1 MRQTF
6 SRNSQAGRQHAFPS
20 AKPQGI
26 AAAALQGS
34 STHRKALDIG
44 RRTRAARETIQWEL
58 AGIMLGKASAKSRFM
73 KVAALGCVV
82 LALGAC
88 SSIRES
94 RGYVVDGVLLQS
106 VQPGI
111 DNRRSVEG
119 TLGRPTFQSQYGE
132 DTWYYISSTTGRRPF
147 VRPRIQN
154 HAVLAVQFDAS
165 GNVKSVERRGVEEV
179 VFLQPEGDKTPTLGR
194 ERTFLEDLFGNIGQ
208 VGAGGGPGGP
218 GGP

>member
-1 MRQTF
+1 
-6 SRNSQAGRQHAFPS
+6 
-20 AKPQGI
+20 
-26 AAAALQGS
+26 
-34 STHRKALDIG
+34 
-44 RRTRAARETIQWEL
+44 
-58 AGIMLGKASAKSRFM
+58 MLGKGSAKSRFV
-73 KVAALGCVV
+73 KVAAIGCAV

-94 RGYVVDGVLLQS
+94 RGFVNDPLLTRS

-132 DTWYYISSTTGRRPF
+132 DTWYYISSVTGRRPF
-147 VRPRIQN
+147 VRPRIRD
-154 HAVLAVQFDAS
+154 HGVLAVQFDEA

-179 VFLQPEGDKTPTLGR
+179 VFLQPDGDKTPTLGR

-208 VGAGGGPGGP
+208 VGAGGPGAGPGGP
-218 GGP
+218 